1 MNEVEQQYDIDES
14 FPMLMSNCVK
24 LMRESLNARF
34 IKNGF
39 MLSSEQWILLIF
51 LAKQDGVTQQV
62 LAGHCGITKVSV
74 LNLIKKLEKT
84 GLIVRHPDPV
94 DGRSNRVYLTLEGRN
109 IQRLLVPL
117 AIENTQQITRGI
129 SDDDIEHLKCTVRQI
144 AANLNPYTQKTE
156 KVSTLAD

>member
-1 MNEVEQQYDIDES
+1 MNKVAEQYDINES

-24 LMRESLNARF
+24 LMRESLNARL

-39 MLSSEQWILLIF
+39 MLSSEQWILLVF
-51 LAKQDGVTQQV
+51 LAKQDGITQQV

-94 DGRSNRVYLTLEGRN
+94 DGRSNRVYLTLEGRELQQALIPIVN
-109 IQRLLVPL
+109 
-117 AIENTQQITRGI
+117 ENTQRIMQGI
-129 SDDDIEHLKCTVRQI
+129 DDNDIEHLKQTVRRI
-144 AANLNPYTQKTE
+144 ITNLNK
-156 KVSTLAD
+156 

>member
-1 MNEVEQQYDIDES
+1 MNIKDLHYDIDES

-39 MLSSEQWILLIF
+39 MLSSEQWILLVF

-62 LAGHCGITKVSV
+62 LAGHCGISKVSV

-84 GLIVRHPDPV
+84 GLIIRHPDPV
-94 DGRSNRVYLTLEGRN
+94 DGRSNRVYLTSEGRHVQQSLIN
-109 IQRLLVPL
+109 IVK
-117 AIENTQQITRGI
+117 ENTQQIIQGI
-129 SDDDIEHLKCTVRQI
+129 SQDDIEHLKRTVRQI
-144 AANLNPYTQKTE
+144 AANLNP
-156 KVSTLAD
+156 